1 MQTVRA
7 AVIGCGGIAS
17 EAHIPNCFAIPD
29 LELVALCDRN
39 PEKLAGAAEKFG
51 ISSANTYTSVD
62 SLCKRDDIDAVL
74 ICTPASTHADVALK
88 AAKAGKHAFVEK
100 PLAANIVEAREVVAA
115 FAAAKLKLAVGYY
128 LEFMPH
134 HKHVRD
140 GIRAGKIGEIIG
152 ATIHDEIMNI
162 KPEEGII
169 LDLSTHY
176 VDLLRWYFDESRI
189 TGVFAACRHMSS
201 DKSHL
206 ETVAEMK
213 LFFSSGVIGNVDLYW
228 VPGFGNR
235 DGCTKH
241 LSIIGTE
248 GRYQTGFTTSQVEV
262 YRGNSF
268 LSRLRGP
275 YEIVPKFVAHPEMPV
290 SATSFRRELESFI
303 QSIIGKT
310 QPEVSGDIGMEVM
323 KVIGAAYK
331 SISEKRVVSPEE
343 V

>member
-1 MQTVRA
+1 MQVVRA

-29 LELVALCDRN
+29 VELVALCDRN
-39 PEKLAGAAEKFG
+39 AEKLTTASEKFG
-51 ISSANTYTSVD
+51 ISAGNAYTDVE

-74 ICTPASTHADVALK
+74 ICTPASTHAEVALK

-100 PLAANIVEAREVVAA
+100 PLAANIEEAREVVAA
-115 FAAAKLKLAVGYY
+115 FAAAGLRLAVGYY

-134 HKHVRD
+134 HKHVRES
-140 GIRAGKIGEIIG
+140 IRSGKIGQIIG
-152 ATIHDEIMNI
+152 ATVHDEIMNI

-176 VDLLRWYFDESRI
+176 VDLLRWYFDESQI
-189 TGVFAACRHMSS
+189 TGVFATCRHMSN
-201 DKSHL
+201 DRSHL
-206 ETVAEMK
+206 ETVVEMK
-213 LFFSSGVIGNVDLYW
+213 LFFSSGVIGNIDLYW

-235 DGCTKH
+235 DGCAKH

-248 GRYQTGFTTSQVEV
+248 GRYRTSFTTSQLEV

-290 SATSFRRELESFI
+290 SATSFRRELESFFR
-303 QSIIGKT
+303 SIIQDT
-310 QPEVSGDIGMEVM
+310 RPEVSGDIGMEVM
-323 KVIGAAYK
+323 KVIEAAYR
-331 SISEKRVVSPEE
+331 SIAEKRVVSPEE